1 MDLDN
6 EIAKC
11 DKKLDLVRLNL
22 QKVVKLESQAEY
34 EETVPLNVR
43 AANEEKVMFFF
54 LACSDHSD
62 TFPFLEENIGGRIGN
77 FGNFE
82 KYVCET

>member
-1 MDLDN
+1 VDLDN

-54 LACSDHSD
+54 
-62 TFPFLEENIGGRIGN
+62 FFFWIVVGVFYPF
-77 FGNFE
+77 
-82 KYVCET
+82 

>member
-43 AANEEKVMFFF
+43 AANEEKVMFFTYLL
-54 LACSDHSD
+54 LACSAILTPS
-62 TFPFLEENIGGRIGN
+62 PFRGKHWRQNWIPWKLRKI
-77 FGNFE
+77 
-82 KYVCET
+82 CL